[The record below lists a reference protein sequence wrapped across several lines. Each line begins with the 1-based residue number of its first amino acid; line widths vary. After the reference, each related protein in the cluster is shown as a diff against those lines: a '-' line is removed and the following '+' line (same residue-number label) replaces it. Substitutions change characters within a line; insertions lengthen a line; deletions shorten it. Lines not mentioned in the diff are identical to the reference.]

1 MNSEI
6 PDFKDWHEIKKNGKE
21 IRFPSGKSFLK
32 LSSYVK
38 CESMNEM
45 YEGIGASFFGK
56 ETFKVWIGPNSSGI
70 KTKLI
75 AVKLNDGEW
84 VVSIP
89 IYEGDDIE
97 KFFLIEE
104 DNENLEIKI
113 NLNTKDGWKVRTIK
127 IE

>member
-1 MNSEI
+1 MESEI
-6 PDFKDWHEIKKNGKE
+6 PDFKDWHEIKENRQE
-21 IRFPSGKSFLK
+21 ISFPSGKSFLK

-38 CESMNEM
+38 CESMTKM

-56 ETFKVWIGPNSSGI
+56 ETFKVWIGPDSSGI
-70 KTKLI
+70 ETKLI
-75 AVKLNDGEW
+75 AVKLNNEEW

-89 IYEGDDIE
+89 IHEGDDIE

-104 DNENLEIKI
+104 DAENLVIKI
-113 NLNTKDGWKVRTIK
+113 NLNTKDGWKLRIIK